1 MNYVDTSSVPF
12 VFLSFLSFLGWVL
25 PLITLLLLF
34 TKAKHPK
41 HHFARYIF
49 KIAAT
54 FTVAFLTIF
63 YLAWT
68 TTLLTFLFPFA
79 SGWRLGSAAVIFAHI
94 TLFLIILLTL
104 LAAVFDT
111 PKDWKQEGPMGP
123 PMGPG
128 TRAPSQA

>member
-1 MNYVDTSSVPF
+1 MHYVDTTSVPF
-12 VFLSFLSFLGWVL
+12 IFVSFLSFLGWLL
-25 PLITLLLLF
+25 PLLTLLLVF

-54 FTVAFLTIF
+54 FTFVFLAIF
-63 YLAWT
+63 YLSWT

-79 SGWRLGSAAVIFAHI
+79 SKWRLGSAAVIFAHI
-94 TLFLIILLTL
+94 TLSLVILLTL

-111 PKDWKQEGPMGP
+111 PKDWKQEGPMPP
-123 PMGPG
+123 PMGG